1 MCHEW
6 RAFAAFDPVYEGS
19 SEIVV
24 RIVVWG
30 RIGEVS
36 DSVGGRVVLPPVIEA
51 AAGLER
57 GAAAGVAVSV
67 AMSGTTIMPEVAL
80 PIPLL
85 LAFAVGRGSRCYLD
99 RCVHEIE
106 AVADRGREPASEAL

>member
-57 GAAAGVAVSV
+57 GAAAGVAVSI
-67 AMSGTTIMPEVAL
+67 AMSGTTIIKV
-80 PIPLL
+80 I
-85 LAFAVGRGSRCYLD
+85 C
-99 RCVHEIE
+99 H
-106 AVADRGREPASEAL
+106 RGRRGFGHPGAAGGSIT